1 MPAKL
6 PLGFAVPD
14 LHVPRARPCTA
25 IVGPSA
31 GTCGATPASQYRR
44 SCPVASH
51 GKDIWLCP
59 VHAAFVASGSCM
71 CRDCEIRGGVS
82 QARIYR
88 IVMLPVRLP
97 K

>member
-1 MPAKL
+1 MPPAL

-14 LHVPRARPCTA
+14 LRLPRVEPCTA
-25 IVGPSA
+25 VVALSGAI
-31 GTCGATPASQYRR
+31 CGATPTSLYHRT
-44 SCPVASH
+44 CPVPSH
-51 GKDIWLCP
+51 GKDINLCP
-59 VHAAFVASGSCM
+59 VHAALVASGFCM

>member
-6 PLGFAVPD
+6 ALGFAVPD
-14 LHVPRARPCTA
+14 LRLPRAEPCTA
-25 IVGPSA
+25 VVDAHGRQ
-31 GTCGATPASQYRR
+31 CGATPTAQYHR

-59 VHAAFVASGSCM
+59 VHAALVAAGACN
-71 CRDCEIRGGVS
+71 CRDCEIRGGIS